1 MMNNKLFI
9 PACHK
14 FITKKD
20 GTANFQRIYGV
31 LKSAYSTKYPN
42 DTLSSEEVFDF
53 LKLNQIIPRDFSIQ
67 DMDFDYQELCFSII
81 TQYKCNSIC
90 QLCPYSSLYKNI
102 YEDEEAILLSYA
114 LSSWECLNSLK
125 KAGLTCRHFRA
136 MIPVSDKSK
145 VQVVPLNR
153 LAYEYLETV
162 PSSANDLL
170 SIDYKIMAALKQN
183 NKNKLSDS
191 DFEIMHKYLTNLT
204 TVNSKK
210 ISDRN
215 VADILKRC
223 FQLEYNQKIAS
234 NPLNTTNSNISTIPS
249 IEGLLAGKSQEHFS
263 KKLPETPGKVKST
276 EVHTKQIP
284 VAPLEKPS
292 QNAKE
297 LPPKSKNP
305 NISAPAKKEPV
316 SYPKTD
322 SKILSIYTKQK
333 NPESAIPAPVPLKRV
348 PKIWTLSQQDLSSTH
363 IVNLETVDQLRMELF
378 LFDLLQTPMLPSEI
392 VKIKKEYWF
401 LMYVKDQFYTFH
413 ADNFVLFQHIL
424 PYISRSKVR
433 KIICYEPY
441 LLYYFLFKH
450 NLYHVSIFTLRLVA
464 DVCLPLHNWGIS
476 IETLLKTLLHIHIN
490 EPIIDILPAYYQTY
504 RALDKKL
511 ETIDTVQQ
519 DILLHKIYL
528 ARAIG
533 KFFIPSN
540 YYAAENYAIL
550 EETPEDYVFTYD
562 GTQKIQAPYYSIRY
576 IFSWN
581 AKELFPAKSLAIWF
595 IKNRLLETHQIT
607 ILAVKENQITFAISD
622 EEYSFLCSIVNQVIG
637 QYVMMNKTPPISIDE
652 IILNDKML

>member
-114 LSSWECLNSLK
+114 LSSWERLNSLK
-125 KAGLTCRHFRA
+125 KAGLTCRHLRA

-234 NPLNTTNSNISTIPS
+234 NPLNTTNSNISTVPS

-276 EVHTKQIP
+276 KVHAKQIP
-284 VAPLEKPS
+284 VVPPEKPS

-305 NISAPAKKEPV
+305 NISTPAKKEPV

-392 VKIKKEYWF
+392 VKKKKEYWF

-576 IFSWN
+576 VFSWN

-607 ILAVKENQITFAISD
+607 ILAVKENQITFAIAD

-637 QYVMMNKTPPISIDE
+637 QYVMLNKTPPISIDE

>member
-1 MMNNKLFI
+1 
-9 PACHK
+9 
-14 FITKKD
+14 
-20 GTANFQRIYGV
+20 
-31 LKSAYSTKYPN
+31 
-42 DTLSSEEVFDF
+42 
-53 LKLNQIIPRDFSIQ
+53 
-67 DMDFDYQELCFSII
+67 MDFDYQELCFSII

-204 TVNSKK
+204 TVNSQK

-249 IEGLLAGKSQEHFS
+249 IEGLLAGKSQEHF
-263 KKLPETPGKVKST
+263 
-276 EVHTKQIP
+276 
-284 VAPLEKPS
+284 
-292 QNAKE
+292 
-297 LPPKSKNP
+297 
-305 NISAPAKKEPV
+305 
-316 SYPKTD
+316 
-322 SKILSIYTKQK
+322 
-333 NPESAIPAPVPLKRV
+333 
-348 PKIWTLSQQDLSSTH
+348 
-363 IVNLETVDQLRMELF
+363 
-378 LFDLLQTPMLPSEI
+378 
-392 VKIKKEYWF
+392 
-401 LMYVKDQFYTFH
+401 
-413 ADNFVLFQHIL
+413 
-424 PYISRSKVR
+424 
-433 KIICYEPY
+433 
-441 LLYYFLFKH
+441 
-450 NLYHVSIFTLRLVA
+450 
-464 DVCLPLHNWGIS
+464 
-476 IETLLKTLLHIHIN
+476 
-490 EPIIDILPAYYQTY
+490 
-504 RALDKKL
+504 
-511 ETIDTVQQ
+511 
-519 DILLHKIYL
+519 
-528 ARAIG
+528 
-533 KFFIPSN
+533 
-540 YYAAENYAIL
+540 
-550 EETPEDYVFTYD
+550 
-562 GTQKIQAPYYSIRY
+562 
-576 IFSWN
+576 
-581 AKELFPAKSLAIWF
+581 PAKSLAIWF

-607 ILAVKENQITFAISD
+607 ILAVKENQITFAIAD

>member
-183 NKNKLSDS
+183 NKNKLSDN

-204 TVNSKK
+204 TVNSQK

-234 NPLNTTNSNISTIPS
+234 SPLNTTNSNISTVPS

-276 EVHTKQIP
+276 GVHAKQIP
-284 VAPLEKPS
+284 VASPEKPS

-297 LPPKSKNP
+297 LPPKSKTP
-305 NISAPAKKEPV
+305 NISAPAKK
-316 SYPKTD
+316 
-322 SKILSIYTKQK
+322 
-333 NPESAIPAPVPLKRV
+333 
-348 PKIWTLSQQDLSSTH
+348 
-363 IVNLETVDQLRMELF
+363 
-378 LFDLLQTPMLPSEI
+378 
-392 VKIKKEYWF
+392 
-401 LMYVKDQFYTFH
+401 
-413 ADNFVLFQHIL
+413 
-424 PYISRSKVR
+424 
-433 KIICYEPY
+433 
-441 LLYYFLFKH
+441 
-450 NLYHVSIFTLRLVA
+450 
-464 DVCLPLHNWGIS
+464 
-476 IETLLKTLLHIHIN
+476 
-490 EPIIDILPAYYQTY
+490 
-504 RALDKKL
+504 
-511 ETIDTVQQ
+511 
-519 DILLHKIYL
+519 
-528 ARAIG
+528 
-533 KFFIPSN
+533 
-540 YYAAENYAIL
+540 
-550 EETPEDYVFTYD
+550 
-562 GTQKIQAPYYSIRY
+562 
-576 IFSWN
+576 
-581 AKELFPAKSLAIWF
+581 
-595 IKNRLLETHQIT
+595 
-607 ILAVKENQITFAISD
+607 
-622 EEYSFLCSIVNQVIG
+622 
-637 QYVMMNKTPPISIDE
+637 
-652 IILNDKML
+652 